1 VWAEYKQTRL
11 RLVPCALGCRRDG
24 AYSGAVTY
32 EDAPSCERH
41 ESKVPMTLRTMHSD
55 SSRPDTV
62 LGLYE
67 CPECGS
73 ERRLPIE
80 TDTAAA

>member
-1 VWAEYKQTRL
+1 VCAEYKQTRL
-11 RLVPCALGCRRDG
+11 GLVLCALGRWPPG

-62 LGLYE
+62 VGLYE

-80 TDTAAA
+80 TSDAA